1 VSRGPGAVGATAAA
15 ISGRRASSV
24 DAVSECLRRIDSE
37 DAPINAVVALRADEA
52 VADARAIDARLARGE
67 DVGPLA
73 GVPVLVKDYEDVA
86 GMRTRRGSVALRDVA
101 PASADEVVPALLR
114 RAGAVIVGKTNLPEF
129 AVEGFT
135 DNLLDGATRNPWSL
149 EWTPGGSS
157 GGSGAALAAGL
168 APIATG
174 TDGGGSVRIP
184 AGACGLV
191 GLKPTHGA
199 VGRWPVA
206 DWIDYSTYGPMA
218 TTVDDMRLLFELMRG
233 VVAGD
238 PSSARFPSG
247 APGRDARPSHI
258 LAAERTAPMG
268 PLPAAVAEGFWDAVA
283 RAGALWDVEVTTLD
297 PEAIFGDV
305 GDPDH
310 DWFTVAPAEHVA
322 SLGRAWVLE
331 HMDELHPSSQA
342 YLGAGLEVSIDVYHA
357 CRRRR
362 AAYTYRLD
370 TLLGEYGV
378 LLTPTL
384 AVEGLLAD
392 GRLSASSP
400 FAPTGPEVYSTAIQ
414 NITGHPAVSVP
425 AGIYASGVPYGLQL
439 TTARWSDDWLLDLA
453 AQWEAAHPW
462 VRTAPGYPEFSLD

>member
-1 VSRGPGAVGATAAA
+1 MSEGAILRTAQAVSA
-15 ISGRRASSV
+15 RRASAVESV
-24 DAVSECLRRIDSE
+24 AECLRRIELYDGE
-37 DAPINAVVALRADEA
+37 INSVVALRVEEA
-52 VADARAIDARLARGE
+52 LAEARAVDARIARGE
-67 DVGPLA
+67 PVGPLA

-86 GMRTRRGSVALRDVA
+86 GMQTRRGSVALRDVS
-101 PASADEVVPALLR
+101 PATADEVVPALLR

-135 DNLLDGATRNPWSL
+135 DNLLDGATGNPWAL
-149 EWTPGGSS
+149 AWTPGGSS

-168 APIATG
+168 APVATG

-199 VGRWPVA
+199 VGRWPAA

-218 TTVDDMRLLFELMRG
+218 TTVDDARLLFELMCG
-233 VVAGD
+233 VVPGD
-238 PSSARFPSG
+238 PSSAPFPAGTGGSG
-247 APGRDARPSHI
+247 RRPSHI
-258 LAAERTAPMG
+258 LVAERTAPMG
-268 PLPAAVAEGFWDAVA
+268 PLPSAVADGFADAVA
-283 RAGALWDVEVTTLD
+283 RAVALWDVEVRALD
-297 PEAIFGDV
+297 PATLFGDI

-322 SLGRAWVLE
+322 SLGRSWVVAHL
-331 HMDELHPSSQA
+331 DELHPSSQA
-342 YLGAGLEVSIDVYHA
+342 FLGAGLDVSIDDYLA

-362 AAYTYRLD
+362 PAYAHRLD
-370 TLLGEYGV
+370 TLLGPSGI

-392 GRLSASSP
+392 GRLTPGSA

-414 NITGHPAVSVP
+414 NITGHPALSVP
-425 AGIYASGVPYGLQL
+425 AGVHGSGLPYGLQL
-439 TTARWSDDWLLDLA
+439 TTARWTDAWLLDLA
-453 AQWEAAHPW
+453 AEWEAAHPW
-462 VRTAPGYPEFSLD
+462 PLTAPGYDEFAVD